1 MAASKPEI
9 FFVLES
15 SQEKTSEVLVPP
27 VTSFFACFTEAA
39 QGEAATTSSAATG
52 PELMALS

>member
-27 VTSFFACFTEAA
+27 VTSLPACFTAAA
-39 QGEAATTSSAATG
+39 QVEAATTSSAATG